1 MQLGILGSYLAAFI
15 LDNLHWG
22 PTFQLLLKDKCHITQ
37 QSEKKMSLDRRTRL
51 SQGKKELMRIW
62 GEIASSACKVLRNT
76 TWGQDENAGWKWI
89 IKSLNPISW
98 NLDIFTPKV
107 KEKTL
112 NIFERRTKIIRF
124 RKWAWMTW
132 LKMYKTR
139 INL

>member
-1 MQLGILGSYLAAFI
+1 MQLCILGGYVAAFI

-22 PTFQLLLKDKCHITQ
+22 PTLQLLLKDKWHITQ
-37 QSEKKMSLDRRTRL
+37 QSEKKVSLYRWNRL

-62 GEIASSACKVLRNT
+62 GETASSACKVLRNM

-89 IKSLNPISW
+89 IKPLNPISW

-107 KEKTL
+107 REKTL

-124 RKWAWMTW
+124 RKWAW
-132 LKMYKTR
+132 LKMYKMR
-139 INL
+139 KNL